1 MQKYYETKIGKI
13 VDANFDARMTNAVIG
28 YIIDKGWDNVK
39 CITDE
44 QISNLESQALMTK
57 EFVQSLV
64 KTAREICQTCSM
76 WEDLMPYI
84 RCHIGINGY
93 QTQEIRLEKEDY
105 TESEWDNLIYQ
116 LDVDDDIDRIDGFMI
131 VTDEIVYEEC

>member
-13 VDANFDARMTNAVIG
+13 VDKNFDARMTNAVIA
-28 YIIDKGWDNVK
+28 YIVDNGWNNVK
-39 CITDE
+39 DITDE
-44 QISNLESQALMTK
+44 QILNLEAQGLMTK
-57 EFVQSLV
+57 EFAQALV

-116 LDVDDDIDRIDGFMI
+116 LDIDDDIDRIDGFMI

>member
-13 VDANFDARMTNAVIG
+13 IDENFDARMTNAVIA
-28 YIIDKGWDNVK
+28 YIVDKGWDNVK
-39 CITDE
+39 DITDK
-44 QISNLESQALMTK
+44 QISEIRDQGIMGADFSQA
-57 EFVQSLV
+57 LV

-105 TESEWDNLIYQ
+105 SEDEWDNLTYQ
-116 LDVDDDIDRIDGFMI
+116 LDVDDDVDRIDGFMI
-131 VTDEIVYEEC
+131 VTDEIVYEEG